1 MARIVPSDLTRLA
14 LSGAHE
20 PEIETLATLRDT
32 LPGEYTVF
40 HGVHWTRQYKGR
52 TLYGE
57 IDFVVVN
64 DAGRVL
70 CIEQKN
76 GGLEESEGGLFKDYG
91 DERKSVGD
99 QILRSVDSIRDKFA
113 YQVGKKPGLDIEYLV
128 YCPDHAVKRIS
139 AAGLDRER
147 IVDAT
152 QSRQLAARIQAVLPP
167 GSTGMGGWAHQ
178 VHAFFRQTFEVVPDV
193 HAHIS
198 AQERTYTRLSHGL
211 LEVLSNIEME
221 PLRLHVLATAGN
233 GKTLVARHFFDQC
246 VERGGRPLLLCFN
259 RPLAERL
266 RHLVASGGMVATWY
280 QFCDEFLKSR
290 GIRLD
295 YDAMWGNPD
304 FWVAAANQVGEQEH
318 QRLDLSTTC
327 H

>member
-14 LSGAHE
+14 LSSAHA
-20 PEIETLATLRDT
+20 PELETLATLRDA
-32 LPGEYTVF
+32 LPDEYTVF

-57 IDFVVVN
+57 IDFVVIN

-76 GGLEESEGGLFKDYG
+76 GGLEESKDGLFKDYG
-91 DERKSVGD
+91 DERKSVSD
-99 QILRSVDSIRDKFA
+99 QILRSVDNIREKFA

-167 GSTGMGGWAHQ
+167 AAAGVGA
-178 VHAFFRQTFEVVPDV
+178 R
-193 HAHIS
+193 
-198 AQERTYTRLSHGL
+198 
-211 LEVLSNIEME
+211 SN
-221 PLRLHVLATAGN
+221 
-233 GKTLVARHFFDQC
+233 
-246 VERGGRPLLLCFN
+246 RP
-259 RPLAERL
+259 RPLASCQG
-266 RHLVASGGMVATWY
+266 ASPFNPKTMV
-280 QFCDEFLKSR
+280 CK
-290 GIRLD
+290 
-295 YDAMWGNPD
+295 
-304 FWVAAANQVGEQEH
+304 H
-318 QRLDLSTTC
+318 TTDGD
-327 H
+327 

>member
-1 MARIVPSDLTRLA
+1 M
-14 LSGAHE
+14 
-20 PEIETLATLRDT
+20 
-32 LPGEYTVF
+32 F

-57 IDFVVVN
+57 IDFVVIN
-64 DAGRVL
+64 NAGRVL

-76 GGLEESEGGLFKDYG
+76 GKLEESEGGLFKDYG

-99 QILRSVDSIRDKFA
+99 QILRSIDSIREKFA

-128 YCPDHAVKRIS
+128 YCPDHAIKRIS

-167 GSTGMGGWAHQ
+167 GSTDVGGWAHQ

-233 GKTLVARHFFDQC
+233 GKTLVARHFFDAVRRARRPAPAAVLQPTA
-246 VERGGRPLLLCFN
+246 GRAAQPSGRQRRHGRDLVPVL
-259 RPLAERL
+259 RSVPQVPRYPARL
-266 RHLVASGGMVATWY
+266 RRHAG
-280 QFCDEFLKSR
+280 
-290 GIRLD
+290 
-295 YDAMWGNPD
+295 
-304 FWVAAANQVGEQEH
+304 
-318 QRLDLSTTC
+318 
-327 H
+327 